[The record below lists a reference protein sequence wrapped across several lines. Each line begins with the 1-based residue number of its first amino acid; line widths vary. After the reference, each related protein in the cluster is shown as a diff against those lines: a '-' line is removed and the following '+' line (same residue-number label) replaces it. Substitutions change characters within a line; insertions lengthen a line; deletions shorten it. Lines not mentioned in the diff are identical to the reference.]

1 MILVAKAVSEETVSP
16 IRRVLAPGGSI
27 SEAHGRIGSQYAC
40 ICAGQGPQ
48 RLVPG
53 EMRSM
58 STRMNAKSLA
68 ILTVGLCF
76 VGAARAQQESSSA
89 PTTSTRLAPSP
100 AQSIDMFVFPRN
112 NQSAEQQLTDEKECF
127 AAAKERTGVDV
138 TANPFEGLNEVEM
151 IAAQQQAAAEA
162 DRARGGRA
170 RGGLRGAAG
179 GAAIGA
185 IAGNAGTGAAT
196 GAVAGTMQGGMAQ
209 RSANARAQQQS
220 AAQVAATQRRMQEQ
234 LLIAHMQGVDAFQ
247 RAFSACMD
255 ARNYSVH

>member
-1 MILVAKAVSEETVSP
+1 
-16 IRRVLAPGGSI
+16 
-27 SEAHGRIGSQYAC
+27 
-40 ICAGQGPQ
+40 
-48 RLVPG
+48 
-53 EMRSM
+53 M
-58 STRMNAKSLA
+58 STRMDAKSLA
-68 ILTVGLCF
+68 ILTVVLCF
-76 VGAARAQQESSSA
+76 AGAALAQQGSPSTSTHPA
-89 PTTSTRLAPSP
+89 VPLAQATTSQPAPSP

-112 NQSAEQQLTDEKECF
+112 NQSAEQQLKDENECF
-127 AAAKERTGVDV
+127 ATAKERTGVDV

-162 DRARGGRA
+162 ERARGGRA

-185 IAGNAGTGAAT
+185 IAGSPGRGAAS
-196 GAVAGTMQGGMAQ
+196 GAVAGTMSGGMAQ

>member
-1 MILVAKAVSEETVSP
+1 
-16 IRRVLAPGGSI
+16 
-27 SEAHGRIGSQYAC
+27 
-40 ICAGQGPQ
+40 
-48 RLVPG
+48 
-53 EMRSM
+53 M

-68 ILTVGLCF
+68 ILTVVLCF
-76 VGAARAQQESSSA
+76 AGAALAQQGSPS
-89 PTTSTRLAPSP
+89 TSTHPAAPPAQAATSQPAPSP

-112 NQSAEQQLTDEKECF
+112 NQSAEQQLKDENECF
-127 AAAKERTGVDV
+127 ATAKERTGVDV

-162 DRARGGRA
+162 ERARGGRA

-185 IAGNAGTGAAT
+185 IAGSPGRGAAS
-196 GAVAGTMQGGMAQ
+196 GAVAGTMSGGMAQ
-209 RSANARAQQQS
+209 RSANAQAQQQS